1 MGLFTKT
8 KQVDENTYEIDLTN
22 DTVASSDSVKFSNI
36 NEGAAKKIVALQ
48 SGIDLIGNSI
58 STLPVYLYKRGT
70 ITKVR
75 RYSFWCYMGILF
87 LVIFIEKFSIT
98 IWNVSIY
105 S

>member
-58 STLPVYLYKRGT
+58 STLPVY
-70 ITKVR
+70 I
-75 RYSFWCYMGILF
+75 
-87 LVIFIEKFSIT
+87 
-98 IWNVSIY
+98 
-105 S
+105 